1 MTDAEILAEVRK
13 LDARW
18 RECFDFS
25 IHQFTRMAIS
35 ACGADL
41 RDVLAGKRVDE
52 LRPAITDE
60 DRRARAEAMT
70 LVPPELLAKM
80 RGDKPS

>member
-1 MTDAEILAEVRK
+1 
-13 LDARW
+13 
-18 RECFDFS
+18 
-25 IHQFTRMAIS
+25 MAIS